1 MKFYYN
7 FFLETNKVL
16 LNCSDKDIESKDIFF
31 LLYYLYK
38 TINVEKYSKDN
49 YEISTNNNTKLILIK
64 KSINIIESKVSIPLK
79 IENFNLDNENNEKKK
94 YKKSIRFVLF
104 V

>member
-49 YEISTNNNTKLILIK
+49 YEISTNNNTKLILSK